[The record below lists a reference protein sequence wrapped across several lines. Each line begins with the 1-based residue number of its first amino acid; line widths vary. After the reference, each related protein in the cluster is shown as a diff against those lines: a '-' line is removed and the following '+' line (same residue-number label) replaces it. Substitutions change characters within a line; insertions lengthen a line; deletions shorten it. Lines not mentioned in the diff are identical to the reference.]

1 MAVPLCNKPDRL
13 LPVHN
18 AKRGFNDFS
27 AALSLA
33 LEIFS
38 NSMIRISGEIYLSA

>member
-1 MAVPLCNKPDRL
+1 MAVPLHDKPDGL

-18 AKRGFNDFS
+18 SNRGFDDIS

-38 NSMIRISGEIYLSA
+38 NGMIRISGEIYLSA